1 MKRTIREAK
10 RLIKLFSERKISLQW
25 KMMLYL
31 ISLILS
37 GLGVAVIL
45 LIAIGGLGG
54 TEEKI
59 TRLLEQQLY
68 QSSEEAEEELEEYT
82 GYALQ
87 MSKRLGKEIDDYLER
102 EKLSLSDLNNQS
114 EPLLE
119 VQDILYTEIN
129 TTIRM
134 GRSSGVF
141 AAVDATVNTE
151 IPNADYSRSGVYL
164 RLINVSSNVVLNPET
179 ILFRGSPEIARAY
192 GLELHNRWD
201 MEFNT
206 EVLPGWDDYS
216 KKETISK
223 GDYFWSYR
231 MRLPDTWEDVM
242 ILAVPILGRNE
253 EFYGVCGVEL
263 NHVHFKLEYPSK
275 ESTYGAVISLI
286 SPMEENY
293 LSVSKGMVGN
303 TEGTWLD
310 ETEKL
315 LVEERKG
322 YCVYHGQKEDYYGI
336 SKPVEFQMQGS
347 DNWVTTVLIPEEECD
362 RRILRNRFY
371 IMIGVGSFILL
382 MYLFAMYLSRR
393 FVRPILKSFQEVQE
407 GIELENWHSNIKE
420 LEELYRYISE
430 KDKAISVNDLPPQ
443 IEELLKQF
451 AENIKELTRAE
462 YNVFHYYMDGYELAQ
477 IPEIACVSMSTIK
490 KHNGNIYRKLG
501 TSSNDEL
508 MMYIDLFRRCGCLE
522 RLERKDDK

>member
-1 MKRTIREAK
+1 
-10 RLIKLFSERKISLQW
+10 
-25 KMMLYL
+25 
-31 ISLILS
+31 
-37 GLGVAVIL
+37 
-45 LIAIGGLGG
+45 
-54 TEEKI
+54 
-59 TRLLEQQLY
+59 
-68 QSSEEAEEELEEYT
+68 
-82 GYALQ
+82 
-87 MSKRLGKEIDDYLER
+87 
-102 EKLSLSDLNNQS
+102 
-114 EPLLE
+114 
-119 VQDILYTEIN
+119 
-129 TTIRM
+129 
-134 GRSSGVF
+134 
-141 AAVDATVNTE
+141 
-151 IPNADYSRSGVYL
+151 
-164 RLINVSSNVVLNPET
+164 
-179 ILFRGSPEIARAY
+179 
-192 GLELHNRWD
+192 
-201 MEFNT
+201 
-206 EVLPGWDDYS
+206 
-216 KKETISK
+216 
-223 GDYFWSYR
+223 

-286 SPMEENY
+286 APMEENY

-420 LEELYRYISE
+420 LEDLYRYISE